1 MLREEFTSPLEVT
14 PLYLRR
20 PDIDPNVERR
30 LAAEGSGGSGGS
42 GASSVG
48 PRSDGG
54 P

>member
-30 LAAEGSGGSGGS
+30 LAAEAAGG
-42 GASSVG
+42 GA
-48 PRSDGG
+48 
-54 P
+54 